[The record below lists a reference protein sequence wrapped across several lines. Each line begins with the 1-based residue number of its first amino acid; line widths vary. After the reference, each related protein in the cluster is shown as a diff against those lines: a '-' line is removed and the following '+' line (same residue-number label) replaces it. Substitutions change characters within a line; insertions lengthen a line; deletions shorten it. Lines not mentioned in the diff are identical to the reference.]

1 MSALGPPEDLG
12 DPALKNLP
20 LDQGKNA
27 IFLFWSMLISRVF
40 VFYSHPIKYRWFA
53 LPFKYKE
60 NIIKDIT
67 IFVYN

>member
-1 MSALGPPEDLG
+1 
-12 DPALKNLP
+12 
-20 LDQGKNA
+20 
-27 IFLFWSMLISRVF
+27 MLISRVF
-40 VFYSHPIKYRWFA
+40 VFYSHLIKYQWFA